1 MVNGTSKPDSKEE
14 ETSLALPVAAAAA
27 AAVAVGTLGLVAW
40 ARSKKR
46 RRPSGA
52 RQQRSHASSPG
63 QHVDPPRAQSQDQG
77 APVNPDTMLPEGI
90 EGEVRSVGAHI
101 VVTDAFGPGA
111 RARVYGRSDWVAAV
125 SGAAPLPSPAYEVN
139 RASAAAAQLSA
150 MAYVRAAQNEQEE
163 S

>member
-1 MVNGTSKPDSKEE
+1 MVSETPKPDSKEE
-14 ETSLALPVAAAAA
+14 ETSLALPVAAA

-46 RRPSGA
+46 RRSSGA
-52 RQQRSHASSPG
+52 RQQRP
-63 QHVDPPRAQSQDQG
+63 HVPRPTPPRGESKDEG
-77 APVNPDTMLPEGI
+77 APKSPETMMPEGI
-90 EGEVRSVGAHI
+90 EGEARAIGAHI

-111 RARVYGRSDWVAAV
+111 RARVYGRGDWVSAV

-139 RASAAAAQLSA
+139 RPSAEAAQLSA